1 MTIMTPVET
10 PEEVGLNSERLAR
23 IPDYFQDYL
32 DRKKVSGMSFLIARG
47 GRIAYQHSMGVQ
59 DFDTNSPVTTD
70 TIFRIYSM
78 SKPITSVALMML
90 YEEGKFRL
98 DHEVSRYIPEFAQL
112 RVYDQG
118 GIDDFTT
125 KPLERPMIVRDLLTH
140 TSGLTYGFM
149 FQNTVDRLYRKNPI
163 NEARSSKMTLEEYC
177 IELAKL
183 PLVFSPGTSWNYS
196 VSTDVCGRLVEVMSG
211 MSLDEFFKK
220 RIFEPLNMTDT
231 SFDIPVD
238 KVDRFAS
245 CYERDPKTKETRL
258 QDSGSA
264 SAYFGKKSFFSG
276 GGGLIS
282 TIGDY
287 YKFCQM
293 LLNGGELNGKRLL
306 SPTTIDFMTT
316 NHLPENK
323 TMSGMG
329 DSLFSEN
336 RMDGSGFGLG
346 FSVILNPVDVMAVGS
361 VGSYSWGGAASTYFW
376 IDPSEDL
383 LAIFMTQLMPS
394 DAYPMR
400 AQLQQLTYAAIEN

>member
-10 PEEVGLNSERLAR
+10 PEEVGLSSERLAR
-23 IPDYFQDYL
+23 IPDYFQAYL

-47 GRIAYQHSMGVQ
+47 GRIAYQHCMGVQ
-59 DFDTNSPVTTD
+59 DFDTNSPIKPD

-112 RVYDQG
+112 KVYDQG

-149 FQNTVDRLYRKNPI
+149 FQNTVDRLYRKGPI
-163 NEARSSKMTLEEYC
+163 SDARSSKMTLEEYC
-177 IELAKL
+177 IELAKM

-231 SFDIPVD
+231 SFDIPAD

-245 CYERDPKTKETRL
+245 CYARDPKTKEAQL
-258 QDSGSA
+258 QDSGSN
-264 SAYFGKKSFFSG
+264 SSYFGEKSFFSG

-293 LLNGGELNGKRLL
+293 LLNGGELDGKRLL

-323 TMSGMG
+323 TMSDMG

-346 FSVILNPVDVMAVGS
+346 FSVILNPVEVMAVGS
-361 VGSYSWGGAASTYFW
+361 TGSYSWGGAASTYFW

>member
-1 MTIMTPVET
+1 MTPVET

-23 IPDYFQDYL
+23 IPDYFQTYL

-47 GRIAYQHSMGVQ
+47 GRIAYQHCMGVK
-59 DFDTNSPVTTD
+59 DFDTASPITPD
-70 TIFRIYSM
+70 TIYRIYSM

-90 YEEGKFRL
+90 FEEGKFRL

-112 RVYDQG
+112 KVYDQG
-118 GIDDFTT
+118 GIDDYTT
-125 KPLERPMIVRDLLTH
+125 KAVERPMIVRDLLTH

-149 FQNTVDRLYRKNPI
+149 FQNTVDRLYRKGPI
-163 NEARSSKMTLEEYC
+163 NDARSSKMTLEEYC
-177 IELAKL
+177 IELAKM
-183 PLVFSPGTSWNYS
+183 PLLFSPGTGWNYS
-196 VSTDVCGRLVEVMSG
+196 VSTDVCGRLIEVMSG

-220 RIFEPLNMTDT
+220 RVFEPLNMTDT
-231 SFDIPVD
+231 SFDIPLD
-238 KVDRFAS
+238 KIDRFAS
-245 CYERDPKTKETRL
+245 CYERDPKTKTARL
-258 QDSGSA
+258 QDSGTE
-264 SAYFGKKSFFSG
+264 SAYIGKKSFFSG

-293 LLNGGELNGKRLL
+293 LLNGGELNGTRLL
-306 SPTTIDFMTT
+306 SPTTIDFMTM

-323 TMSGMG
+323 TMRDMG

-361 VGSYSWGGAASTYFW
+361 EGSYSWGGAASTYFW
-376 IDPSEDL
+376 IDPAEDL

-400 AQLQQLTYAAIEN
+400 AQLQQLTYAAIES

>member
-1 MTIMTPVET
+1 MTIMNPVET
-10 PEEVGLNSERLAR
+10 PEEVGLSSERLAR
-23 IPDYFQDYL
+23 IPDFFQAYL

-47 GRIAYQHSMGVQ
+47 GRIAYQHCMGVQ
-59 DFDTNSPVTTD
+59 DFDTNSPITAD

-112 RVYDQG
+112 KVYDQG
-118 GIDDFTT
+118 GIDDYTT

-149 FQNTVDRLYRKNPI
+149 FQNTVDRLYRKGPI
-163 NEARSSKMTLEEYC
+163 NDARSSKMTLEEYC
-177 IELAKL
+177 IELAKM
-183 PLVFSPGTSWNYS
+183 PLVFSPGTAWNYS

-211 MSLDEFFKK
+211 MNLDEFFEK
-220 RIFEPLNMTDT
+220 RIFEPLDMKDT
-231 SFDIPVD
+231 SFDIPTD

-258 QDSGSA
+258 QDSGSD
-264 SAYFGKKSFFSG
+264 SSYLGKKSFFSG

-323 TMSGMG
+323 TMSDMG

-361 VGSYSWGGAASTYFW
+361 AGSFSWGGAASTYFW
-376 IDPSEDL
+376 IDPAEDL

-400 AQLQQLTYAAIEN
+400 AQLQQLTYAAIES

>member
-1 MTIMTPVET
+1 MTDMTTVES
-10 PEEVGLNSERLAR
+10 PEEVGLSSERLAR
-23 IPDYFQDYL
+23 IPKYFQDYL

-47 GRIAYQHSMGVQ
+47 GKIAFQHCMGVK
-59 DFDTNSPVTTD
+59 DFDTGSPITTD

-98 DHEVSRYIPEFAQL
+98 DHEVSRYIPEFANL
-112 RVYDQG
+112 EVYDKG
-118 GIDDFTT
+118 NIDDYTT

-149 FQNTVDRLYRKNPI
+149 YQNTVDRLYRKGPI
-163 NEARSSKMTLEEYC
+163 SDAKSSEMTLEQYC

-183 PLVFSPGTSWNYS
+183 PLVFSPGTGWNYS
-196 VSTDVCGRLVEVMSG
+196 VSTDVCGRLVEVLSG
-211 MSLDEFFKK
+211 LSLEQFFEE
-220 RIFEPLNMTDT
+220 RIFKPLGMDDT
-231 SFDIPVD
+231 SFDIPLE
-238 KVDRFAS
+238 KIDRFAS
-245 CYERDPKTKETRL
+245 CYERDPSTREIRL
-258 QDSGSA
+258 QDRGSE
-264 SAYFGKKSFFSG
+264 STYVGKKSFFSG

-293 LLNGGELNGKRLL
+293 LLNGGELDGERLL
-306 SPTTIDFMTT
+306 SPTTIDFMRI
-316 NHLPENK
+316 NHLPGNK
-323 TMSGMG
+323 TMREMG
-329 DSLFSEN
+329 DSLFTEN

-346 FSVILNPVDVMAVGS
+346 FSMVLNPVDVVAVGS
-361 VGSYSWGGAASTYFW
+361 TGNYSWGGAASTYFW
-376 IDPSEDL
+376 IDPTEDL

-400 AQLQQLTYAAIEN
+400 PQLQQLTYAAIVN